1 MVDDIAQRVI
11 ALATRHDGVYLFKNV
26 KKQQL
31 TPQSSIH
38 FDLRLDVDEAQE
50 LMDEFFTEFSVS
62 RGGFSLDTYY
72 PDVPLSL
79 NPFKKQVLDI
89 PDFTLGMLI
98 ESAKAGKWLY

>member
-50 LMDEFFTEFSVS
+50 LMDEFFSEFAVS
-62 RGGFSLDTYY
+62 RGSFSLDTYY
-72 PDVPLSL
+72 PDVPLSW

-89 PDFTLGMLI
+89 PDFTIGMLI

>member
-1 MVDDIAQRVI
+1 MVADIAQRVI

-38 FDLRLDVDEAQE
+38 FDLRLDVDEAKE
-50 LMDEFFTEFSVS
+50 LMDEYFTEFAVS
-62 RGGFSLDTYY
+62 RGAFSLDTYY
-72 PDVPLSL
+72 PDVPLSW

-89 PDFTLGMLI
+89 PDFTIGMLI